1 MVNGAGAAGAL
12 VGGFIILFV
21 LFWIVLVGLAIFAFV
36 FWILMLVDA
45 AKRQFKQ
52 ENDKI
57 MWVLIVI
64 LTGIIGALIYYFM
77 IKKQN
82 KH

>member
-12 VGGFIILFV
+12 VGGFIIFFV
-21 LFWIVLVGLAIFAFV
+21 LLWIVLIGAAIFAFV
-36 FWILMLVDA
+36 FWILMLIDV

-52 ENDKI
+52 ENDKT
-57 MWVLIVI
+57 MWILIVV
-64 LTGIIGALIYYFM
+64 LTGIVGALIYYFM
-77 IKKQN
+77 VKKQN

>member
-12 VGGFIILFV
+12 VGGFIIFFV
-21 LFWIVLVGLAIFAFV
+21 FLWIVFIGAAIFAFV
-36 FWILMLVDA
+36 IWILMLVDV

-57 MWVLIVI
+57 MWLLIVI
-64 LTGIIGALIYYFM
+64 LTGIVGALIYYFM
-77 IKKQN
+77 IKKPN